1 MTDEIVDEMEVEIGS
16 TKLQIEEFIKS
27 IIWNDIK
34 RELDKWKS
42 GASQEYSRVIG
53 DVISGDSG
61 IENPDMYLGN
71 LYGREMTINF
81 ILSLP
86 NMFLEILKDKEGK
99 SDGTRHE

>member
-16 TKLQIEEFIKS
+16 TKLQIEELKKS

-53 DVISGDSG
+53 DVISGNSG

-81 ILSLP
+81 MLSLLD
-86 NMFLEILKDKEGK
+86 MFLEILKDKEDK